1 MRNKIT
7 GGGKAFLFSL
17 ALSTNLISSA
27 VANTTNPEINVEYLN
42 QLSGPKIVWNEASA
56 ADAAAILINGK
67 YYKFSYDESKGYST
81 PFDNSSFIETKE
93 APQTGYDHLKPLL
106 DWPDVVTHY
115 RRSDFLVK
123 DQTSSNPGIIFT
135 TNFEDLSSTYFE
147 GDFINNTNIALSP
160 EHRYRNYKFFS
171 GALASSS
178 HCYSDYCSGDYPN
191 FVNIYSNFVGN
202 SVIKEDNTKYDDYS
216 AAGGF
221 FFHGPFG
228 IANLYNSSFYG
239 NYVKGKF
246 TNAGGAVFIDIIN
259 KLNIYADN
267 GNSIFAG
274 NYVET
279 TNEDGNTSKVSSA
292 IYNAGGLITLNA
304 TNNGLIRFDDKII
317 GTKAKTDEHGNKY
330 AINTPYF
337 LGIDLENAPII
348 FDKQGKAYVIL
359 EEIKDPT
366 AMTDEEF
373 ENIVSNYEQNY
384 GLKFIKEN
392 EYYYAIGFFV
402 LGVHD
407 NEIIKLTH
415 NSDGTVSLEHG
426 LRLGDITISGDDSS
440 QVIFNETVDA
450 LSMDISGTNVF
461 ANKGFFSN
469 INIHDNGKL
478 NIGANTV
485 IDDSVVTG
493 GSNLKI
499 ASKAIANRI
508 TVGDGGVL
516 SVDTNGEANDT
527 TVNSGGT
534 LKAIVAA
541 RIHNLLAN
549 DGAKLLVDKDA
560 IMSGNIIIN
569 AGAIMGGSYDYS
581 KIFKTEAVEQGSLTL
596 VGGLNQ
602 AMNQDSLVNEVANKK
617 LNLTAGQY
625 VVGSEQSSVKGW
637 DKLTVSDATVKLAG
651 NIEMA
656 NASKTVNIASDSILD
671 LAGNSPLIAT
681 ITGSLNND
689 GILDF
694 HHDTDA
700 ADDITNVYGNYT
712 AFNNARMVIDV
723 DLINKV
729 ADQLL
734 VDGDVSGTTKVT
746 IYPLSDGQT
755 EDLIKFVSAPNDN
768 TSTGAYFT
776 IDRVYRQALD
786 IRDQWKIVYKDNAWH
801 ITSVT
806 TDTTGLTNG
815 YGSTD
820 NGDLDVDLAEDAI
833 LPSNFPDAPT
843 IVPTTSTTNP
853 VSEAKVFAETLTY
866 MSLPT
871 AGLEQIRDLSKVVT
885 NKVASTKYK
894 CTNCGIYDHAYNA
907 HPLNNAWVDIGQRK
921 TDIDAPAEIEAKIK
935 AVDLGFDIQSTPYN
949 RLGVFASYR
958 KGDYKFSGKGKNYYS
973 TSGAELDIDSWG
985 LGLYHRYDYKQV
997 WTMSSIFGGIQEV
1010 DMMTNDGI
1018 SSKTDG
1024 IMFGAN
1030 VEAGI
1035 MFEPQKRLTLEP
1047 SVRLGYSFIKYDNM
1061 SDAYG
1066 KTAKF
1071 DNISNIEAE
1080 AGVRIEKSWI
1090 FNRRDIAKLFVKPS
1104 VIQNIGSGDVNI
1116 TSLGSVNGVEDQ
1128 TLIRGE
1134 AGMSIV
1140 GNNGFSGF
1148 ASIGHSFGC
1157 DYRATDFNLGVGY
1170 SW

>member
-1 MRNKIT
+1 MGDCGNN
-7 GGGKAFLFSL
+7 GGSGFNA
-17 ALSTNLISSA
+17 T
-27 VANTTNPEINVEYLN
+27 IN
-42 QLSGPKIVWNEASA
+42 
-56 ADAAAILINGK
+56 
-67 YYKFSYDESKGYST
+67 
-81 PFDNSSFIETKE
+81 
-93 APQTGYDHLKPLL
+93 
-106 DWPDVVTHY
+106 
-115 RRSDFLVK
+115 
-123 DQTSSNPGIIFT
+123 
-135 TNFEDLSSTYFE
+135 
-147 GDFINNTNIALSP
+147 GDFINNTNTATN
-160 EHRYRNYKFFS
+160 ENTQYYNFFS
-171 GALASSS
+171 GALGLSSTGY
-178 HCYSDYCSGDYPN
+178 YSEGSSWDVPSFADIYGD
-191 FVNIYSNFVGN
+191 FVGN
-202 SVIKEDNTKYDDYS
+202 SVIKEDDTKYADHY
-216 AAGGF
+216 AAGAILNLGNK
-221 FFHGPFG
+221 
-228 IANLYNSSFYG
+228 INLYNSSFYG
-239 NYVKGKF
+239 NYVEGKF
-246 TNAGGAVFIDIIN
+246 AGVGGAVN
-259 KLNIYADN
+259 NLLGNLNIYADN
-267 GNSIFAG
+267 SNSMFAG

-279 TNEDGNTSKVSSA
+279 TNEDGNTNKVSSA
-292 IYNAGGLITLNA
+292 IYNAGGQITLNA
-304 TNNGLIRFDDKII
+304 TNNGIIRFDDKIVSKS
-317 GTKAKTDEHGNKY
+317 T
-330 AINTPYF
+330 
-337 LGIDLENAPII
+337 LEVFAGEGVKI
-348 FDKQGKAYVIL
+348 
-359 EEIKDPT
+359 IKDHDGNYMISNGSET
-366 AMTDEEF
+366 IVTNKTKFGSMAVFQQQISSVDEVAEMK
-373 ENIVSNYEQNY
+373 NAYKDYIVAQAGNDCFINYSGFDLIITEQPNGSY
-384 GLKFIKEN
+384 LVEMGFIVDKPQ
-392 EYYYAIGFFV
+392 F
-402 LGVHD
+402 
-407 NEIIKLTH
+407 
-415 NSDGTVSLEHG
+415 
-426 LRLGDITISGDDSS
+426 TISGDDSS

-516 SVDTNGEANDT
+516 SVDTDGEANDT

-694 HHDTDA
+694 HHESDA

-853 VSEAKVFAETLTY
+853 VSEAKAFAETLTY

-1080 AGVRIEKSWI
+1080 AGVKIEKSWI